1 MTRREKFR
9 ELLTWAIAL
18 AALAAWLGQ
27 CAIAPHAYTEFVA
40 HNNQRVVDLSAWLGL
55 PGQMQDYAILAGVL
69 LAFSMLVLSYGL
81 AQDGRPRGVWVSV
94 AVGSL
99 IALLGIPLLASDNN
113 AFGFGGAVALVAPF
127 LAIPALVW
135 AMRQPFK
142 SGIARVAIVV
152 ALLSLMTW
160 GFPTCEAGVT
170 FNPPSGCGAFL
181 GGVCP

>member
-1 MTRREKFR
+1 MTRPEKFR

-27 CAIAPHAYTEFVA
+27 CAIPPHAYTEFMA
-40 HNNQRVVDLSAWLGL
+40 HNSHSEVDLSAWLGL
-55 PGQMQDYAILAGVL
+55 SGQMQDYAILAGVL

-99 IALLGIPLLASDNN
+99 IALVGIPWLASDNV
-113 AFGFGGAVALVAPF
+113 AFGFGGAAALTAPF

-135 AMRQPFK
+135 AMRQPVK
-142 SGIARVAIVV
+142 SHIARVAVV
-152 ALLSLMTW
+152 IALLSLMTW
-160 GFPTCEAGVT
+160 GFPTCQAGAT